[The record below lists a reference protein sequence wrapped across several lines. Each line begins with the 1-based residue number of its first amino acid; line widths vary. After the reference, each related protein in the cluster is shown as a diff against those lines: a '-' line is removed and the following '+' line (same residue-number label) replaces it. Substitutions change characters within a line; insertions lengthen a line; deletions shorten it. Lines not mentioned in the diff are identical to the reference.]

1 MAIYATVDELR
12 DHINKTDSVDDA
24 TLQRLLNAASRYI
37 DRKTNRPDG
46 FVADSTATARV
57 YVGSGKEYQFI
68 DECIAIT
75 KVAVKTGVSEDDYTE
90 WDSTDWQAFTG
101 DPRRPIF
108 NQLPYTGLLVTAG
121 GNYGQFTSG
130 MGIYPT
136 VQVTA
141 KWGYSE
147 ECPDIIRTAT
157 IMVATRWWGRLQSGM
172 SDGVGN
178 VEFGFVLMRQPIDP
192 DIEGLL
198 RMGRLIRPVI

>member
-1 MAIYATVDELR
+1 
-12 DHINKTDSVDDA
+12 
-24 TLQRLLNAASRYI
+24 
-37 DRKTNRPDG
+37 
-46 FVADSTATARV
+46 
-57 YVGSGKEYQFI
+57 
-68 DECIAIT
+68 
-75 KVAVKTGVSEDDYTE
+75 
-90 WDSTDWQAFTG
+90 
-101 DPRRPIF
+101 
-108 NQLPYTGLLVTAG
+108 
-121 GNYGQFTSG
+121 
-130 MGIYPT
+130 